1 MKTIYSPSNSY
12 EVLCLVEEEVNVTV
26 AQTTIEETN
35 GSPNE
40 DIQQSTKIGTPNK
53 TQRTWWREC

>member
-1 MKTIYSPSNSY
+1 LKTIYSPSNSY

-53 TQRTWWREC
+53 TQRT